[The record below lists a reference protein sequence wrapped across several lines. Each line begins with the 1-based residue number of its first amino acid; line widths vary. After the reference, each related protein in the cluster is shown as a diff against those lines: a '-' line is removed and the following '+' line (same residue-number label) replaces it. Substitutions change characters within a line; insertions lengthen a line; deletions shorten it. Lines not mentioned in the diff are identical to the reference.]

1 MMEYVES
8 KWTSEKLSKLSAA
21 VLEKGKTIVEKAKKA
36 ENDKDTLASTVSF
49 LEFPLELKLNSRS
62 YTNVTI

>member
-1 MMEYVES
+1 MRDISGMMEYVES

-21 VLEKGKTIVEKAKKA
+21 VLEKGKSIVEKAKKA

-49 LEFPLELKLNSRS
+49 LGVPP
-62 YTNVTI
+62 

>member
-49 LEFPLELKLNSRS
+49 LGVPL
-62 YTNVTI
+62 